1 MFNSQT
7 IDRLM
12 LGINSIISESR
23 SSLSDE
29 EVSLLKECLAF
40 LETVKLMDDPKSPSS
55 MQIVSS
61 VIEILLRVLLTGD
74 FDKLKDILF

>member
-1 MFNSQT
+1 
-7 IDRLM
+7 M

-29 EVSLLKECLAF
+29 EVSLLKECLTF
-40 LETVKLMDDPKSPSS
+40 LETVKLMDDSKSPSS
-55 MQIVSS
+55 TEIVSS
-61 VIEILLRVLLTGD
+61 VIQILLRVLLAGD

>member
-29 EVSLLKECLAF
+29 EVSLLKECLTF
-40 LETVKLMDDPKSPSS
+40 LETVRSVDEPQSPSTI
-55 MQIVSS
+55 QIVSS
-61 VIEILLRVLLTGD
+61 VIEILLRVLLSGD

>member
-23 SSLSDE
+23 SSLSDG
-29 EVSLLKECLAF
+29 EVSLLKECLTF

-55 MQIVSS
+55 IQIVSS
-61 VIEILLRVLLTGD
+61 VIEILIRVLIAGS
-74 FDKLKDILF
+74 FDKLKDIFF

>member
-1 MFNSQT
+1 MYNSQT

-29 EVSLLKECLAF
+29 EVSLLKECLTS

-74 FDKLKDILF
+74 FDKLKDILI

>member
-29 EVSLLKECLAF
+29 EVSLLKECLTF
-40 LETVKLMDDPKSPSS
+40 LETVKLMGNLKSPSS